1 MTPAPSPN
9 GPDSRD
15 RRGRFSKGNLGGPG
29 NPHAAQVA
37 RLRSA
42 LLEAVKEADMKAVAR
57 RLVKLAR
64 EGDVPAIR
72 ELLLRTIGKPLEAD
86 LIGRIE
92 AIERA
97 LCGTGGQH
105 GSEATTGPGRA

>member
-1 MTPAPSPN
+1 MTTAPSPN
-9 GPDSRD
+9 RPARRD
-15 RRGRFSKGNLGGPG
+15 RRGHFASGNPGGPG

-42 LLEAVKEADMKAVAR
+42 MLEAVSEADIKAVAR
-57 RLVKLAR
+57 RLVKLAL

-92 AIERA
+92 AIERV
-97 LCGTGGQH
+97 LCGTEGQH
-105 GSEATTGPGRA
+105 GSEATIGQGRA